1 MNEAPQGTQKHISDG
16 EFRRYVFSVE
26 ELSSEVQRFLKQ
38 VGYQPK
44 QATYIGLVQPDFRF
58 KRTTDSGTFELVG
71 MIRASIEEAVDAL
84 TKLAAIKAVRR
95 DIDCI
100 LVLPPINEYLLIEFL
115 TEEGGRWYFGM
126 KDSRLVMWFC
136 NPDDH
141 TTICPIGA
149 PSDKE
154 FSRHFWMNKMS
165 FDEYMNV
172 RASHLIRERLLAEEE
187 AD

>member
-1 MNEAPQGTQKHISDG
+1 MNDKAQGPQNRISEG
-16 EFRRYVFSVE
+16 EFRHYVFSVE
-26 ELSSEVQRFLKQ
+26 EISSEVQRFLKQ

-44 QATYIGLVQPDFRF
+44 PPAYIGLVQPDLRF
-58 KRTTDSGTFELVG
+58 KRTSDGGTYELVG
-71 MIRASIEEAVDAL
+71 MIRGSIEEAVDAL

-95 DIDCI
+95 DIDCV

-115 TEEGGRWYFGM
+115 TEERGRWYFGM

-141 TTICPIGA
+141 TMICPIGA

-154 FSRHFWMNKMS
+154 FQKYFYMSKMS
-165 FDEYMNV
+165 FDEYMSV
-172 RASHLIRERLLAEEE
+172 RASDLIRERLLAEEE
-187 AD
+187 DD